1 MIFSCVCKEEKLRAV
16 EESDKIL
23 LEIKKYNKKNRI
35 VIWWQKGELRGTK
48 KKKKE
53 KNFKLW
59 GWSEV
64 LNFNPLP

>member
-1 MIFSCVCKEEKLRAV
+1 MMTKRRTERH
-16 EESDKIL
+16 
-23 LEIKKYNKKNRI
+23 
-35 VIWWQKGELRGTK
+35 K

>member
-1 MIFSCVCKEEKLRAV
+1 
-16 EESDKIL
+16 
-23 LEIKKYNKKNRI
+23 
-35 VIWWQKGELRGTK
+35 VIWWQKGEVRGTK